1 MLIYIIYS
9 PPYSYTCMVAW
20 HRGFLCPWP
29 CPMYLASHV
38 PRRRRRLV
46 PPPPIFSGEVISAT
60 AQSRLLLS
68 PVTARHMSYL
78 GRSDGTRHWTRQAD
92 VGALQRR
99 LLPFYY
105 YYLYAHTKI
114 RYGQYPHETER
125 YGRHPRKTEPPSR
138 VPFTGLPAVESS
150 RSACASSVV
159 LSGRAA
165 AAAA

>member
-99 LLPFYY
+99 LLLLTTTCMLTQRYDTVSIPTR
-105 YYLYAHTKI
+105 LNDTVGIPARLNPPHACRSQDCLQWRAHV
-114 RYGQYPHETER
+114 Q
-125 YGRHPRKTEPPSR
+125 R
-138 VPFTGLPAVESS
+138 VPAVWF
-150 RSACASSVV
+150 
-159 LSGRAA
+159 
-165 AAAA
+165 